1 MVKSGY
7 MDRILYIGFF
17 VGEYCEFV
25 LDCKKK
31 IMVDGS
37 GNVYIVINN
46 SVELVIVFIVGQCN
60 ELFRLILNI

>member
-37 GNVYIVINN
+37 GNVYIVIDN

-60 ELFRLILNI
+60 ELFRLLLNI

>member
-37 GNVYIVINN
+37 GNVYIVIDN
-46 SVELVIVFIVGQCN
+46 SVELIIVFIVGQWN

>member
-17 VGEYCEFV
+17 VGEYCELV

-37 GNVYIVINN
+37 GNVYIVIDN

-60 ELFRLILNI
+60 ELFRLLLNI

>member
-37 GNVYIVINN
+37 GNVYIVIDN

>member
-37 GNVYIVINN
+37 GNVYIVIDN
-46 SVELVIVFIVGQCN
+46 SVELIIVFIVGQCN
-60 ELFRLILNI
+60 ELFRLLLNI

>member
-37 GNVYIVINN
+37 GNVYIVIDN
-46 SVELVIVFIVGQCN
+46 SVELMIVFIVGQCN

>member
-17 VGEYCEFV
+17 DGEYCEFV

-37 GNVYIVINN
+37 GNVYIVIDN

-60 ELFRLILNI
+60 ELFRLLLNI

>member
-37 GNVYIVINN
+37 GNVYIVIDN
-46 SVELVIVFIVGQCN
+46 SVELIIVFIVGQCN